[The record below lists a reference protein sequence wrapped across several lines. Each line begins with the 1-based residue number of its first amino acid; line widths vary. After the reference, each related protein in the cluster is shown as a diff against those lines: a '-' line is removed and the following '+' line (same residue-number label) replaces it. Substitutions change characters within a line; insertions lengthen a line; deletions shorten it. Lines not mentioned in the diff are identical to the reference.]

1 VQQLHDMS
9 WVQDPVSRTRSTLK
23 TIELCLARHCEWLLA
38 HEQPVFHLGSKD
50 SVYGDVYL
58 DQLIMRFQESD
69 SESDDA
75 ATVTVTFDYMEAVSF
90 PSAVEPMW
98 EEVFDCPSHET
109 SCHLGCWD
117 GFLSTL
123 SGNSN
128 DSGWP
133 TYTTILDQRCTLSL
147 NRTTPLNIS
156 CNVTT
161 TWCTLTPW
169 QSSRH
174 RLLGMIVIV
183 SEYTT
188 WNRLI

>member
-1 VQQLHDMS
+1 M
-9 WVQDPVSRTRSTLK
+9 QDPVSRTRSTLK
-23 TIELCLARHCEWLLA
+23 TIVLCLARHCEWLLA
-38 HEQPVFHLGSKD
+38 HEKPVFHLGSKD

-75 ATVTVTFDYMEAVSF
+75 ATVTVTFDYMEVVSF

-98 EEVFDCPSHET
+98 EEVFDCPFHET

-133 TYTTILDQRCTLSL
+133 TYTTILDQRCTLAL

-174 RLLGMIVIV
+174 RLLGMIVLV

-188 WNRLI
+188 WNRLIWCFSSK